1 VIPGRQRRGE
11 ARGQAAGETAGDV
24 RARPLGAVAAVPPEA
39 VVSAGME
46 LAAAAL
52 AVGYGV
58 ALDRLLPRRFH
69 VLTNP
74 VAAVAITGL
83 ARAAGVRRAGQGLH
97 PRRALAGL
105 AAGIGASVPVIGV
118 IAAGLAVPATRRL
131 FRDERLALL
140 TGREAVYEAL
150 VRIPIATALAEEIV
164 FRGALLGVLLRR
176 HPPLTAA
183 ALSSALFGLWHLLP
197 GSEIL
202 SAGAA
207 GRVTATNGQVTSA
220 AATAAL
226 GYAPAAMTVLAT
238 TAAGWGLAE
247 LRLRT
252 GSVIAPTIAH
262 AALNSAALLA
272 GWLVSHKPEAT

>member
-1 VIPGRQRRGE
+1 VIQARQRRD
-11 ARGQAAGETAGDV
+11 AD
-24 RARPLGAVAAVPPEA
+24 RARPCGAAAAAPPLPREA

-74 VAAVAITGL
+74 LAAVALTGL
-83 ARAAGVRRAGQGLH
+83 ARAAGIRRTGQGLD

-105 AAGIGASVPVIGV
+105 AAGIGAALPVIGV
-118 IAAGLAVPATRRL
+118 VVAGLAVPATRRL

-140 TGREAVYEAL
+140 TGRQALYEAI
-150 VRIPIATALAEEIV
+150 VRIPIATALGEEVV

-202 SAGAA
+202 GAGPA
-207 GRVTATNGQVTSA
+207 GRVTATNGQATSA

-226 GYAPAAMTVLAT
+226 GYAPAVTTVLAT
-238 TAAGWGLAE
+238 AAAGWGLAG

-252 GSVIAPTIAH
+252 GSVIAPTVAH

-272 GWLVSHKPEAT
+272 GWLVSQHPEGA